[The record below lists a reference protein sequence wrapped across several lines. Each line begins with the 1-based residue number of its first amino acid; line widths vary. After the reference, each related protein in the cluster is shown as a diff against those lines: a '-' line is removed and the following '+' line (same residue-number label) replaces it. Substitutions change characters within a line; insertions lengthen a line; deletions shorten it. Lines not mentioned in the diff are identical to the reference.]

1 MDHGSSFLNFNF
13 SIDVSFDFDVA
24 DEMAS
29 MRKKQKTDE
38 EIAQCTTDDS
48 FTHLQK
54 AIFIMRRGNE
64 VQKKSVVSHLH
75 NYMIDPD
82 ANTELVP
89 LILNSIENWDT
100 EIQCLLAESL
110 CTAVVNKCHIDAS
123 NISKA
128 IGLALEYVDNLNSET
143 LYSSWRNTFPKLV

>member
-13 SIDVSFDFDVA
+13 NFDVSFDFDVA

-75 NYMIDPD
+75 HYMEDPD
-82 ANTELVP
+82 ANIELVP

-100 EIQCLLAESL
+100 EIQCLLAEAL
-110 CTAVVNKCHIDAS
+110 CTAVANKCQIDAS
-123 NISKA
+123 NINKA
-128 IGLALEYVDNLNSET
+128 IGLSLEYIEV
-143 LYSSWRNTFPKLV
+143 